1 VGLGII
7 GIGPEFATG
16 GDLVSGGLEELLP
29 VRLVVPEVARGVV
42 RRPLLVERL
51 MDAGASVVPGAP
63 AGAAAPVVMVC
74 APAGYGKTTLLSE
87 WAESDPRPFGWLTI
101 SAGDNDPVQ
110 FITDVARALDT
121 LDILSASDV
130 DLLNPP
136 SSEPATALL
145 PRLARTLLTP
155 SHPFV
160 LVLDDSHELHSPDA
174 LAVLSA
180 LTDHIPSQSQL
191 AIATRHEPPL
201 ALGRL
206 QAHRRLVRIGVD
218 ELTLSTNEGIQLLE
232 GTGLHL
238 RPPTA
243 TALIERS
250 EGWAAGLYL
259 AALALQSQDNP
270 EQAARRFTGS
280 DRTVATYL
288 LELLDQIDDET
299 RGFLLATSI
308 LDHFSPALC
317 DAVRQR
323 PDSAAILDH
332 LNRANLFLVPLDRT
346 GDWYRYHH
354 LFADLFR
361 TQLHQHH
368 PDQEPTL
375 HSRASIWWEH
385 HDNLDAAVRH
395 AYAAHDLDR
404 FGNLVWSA
412 TPTYLSSSHQPQLAA
427 WLNLPTHHEITTNTP
442 LALASAW
449 LTLTTETNN
458 PDPPTTPHTTGHPD
472 QESREAEA
480 NLSLLRAA
488 RARRGVGSMLA
499 DAAMAYDAADPRSE
513 WNGMACLVA
522 GTGLRLRGLT
532 KAARD
537 ALQEGYTRS
546 VVDMPVVAAR
556 CATELAWLSI
566 DEADW
571 ELADLYASRARRVLD
586 EHNLRG
592 SAAFS
597 TLSVSA
603 WVCARFGDTDSARRY
618 AQQAVQSTSEVTAPP
633 PLAAESRVALA
644 HAFLLLGDVRGSR
657 RLVNEAGSIA
667 AHVPDFDAITRII
680 NEVRTAVDTALA
692 SSRAVIPLT
701 PAELRVLR
709 YLPTH
714 LSFQAIGRE
723 LILSPNTVKTQA
735 IAIYRKLGASSRS
748 QAVEMAVQQG
758 LLPGP
763 ESAAS

>member
-1 VGLGII
+1 MGWSVR
-7 GIGPEFATG
+7 
-16 GDLVSGGLEELLP
+16 GGLEELLP

-42 RRPLLVERL
+42 RRPILVEQL

-74 APAGYGKTTLLSE
+74 APAGYGKTTLLAE

-136 SSEPATALL
+136 SSEPVTALL

-160 LVLDDSHELHSPDA
+160 LVLDDTHELHSPDA

-375 HSRASIWWEH
+375 HSRASLWWEH

-458 PDPPTTPHTTGHPD
+458 PDPPTTPHITGHPD
-472 QESREAEA
+472 LPDGTSLDAALALIKATSPRDTLARMVADRASRPTSSAPGRRVA
-480 NLSLLRAA
+480 GARLVHPRHGVAAAGRVGRRQDRPRRGSRASRGA
-488 RARRGVGSMLA
+488 RARRRRLVPHSAVLAGGGSQRLA
-499 DAAMAYDAADPRSE
+499 PRRIRDPARPADH
-513 WNGMACLVA
+513 
-522 GTGLRLRGLT
+522 
-532 KAARD
+532 
-537 ALQEGYTRS
+537 
-546 VVDMPVVAAR
+546 
-556 CATELAWLSI
+556 
-566 DEADW
+566 
-571 ELADLYASRARRVLD
+571 RAQR
-586 EHNLRG
+586 
-592 SAAFS
+592 
-597 TLSVSA
+597 
-603 WVCARFGDTDSARRY
+603 
-618 AQQAVQSTSEVTAPP
+618 
-633 PLAAESRVALA
+633 ALA
-644 HAFLLLGDVRGSR
+644 HSGCARDLGYLRPAFGSFR
-657 RLVNEAGSIA
+657 
-667 AHVPDFDAITRII
+667 
-680 NEVRTAVDTALA
+680 
-692 SSRAVIPLT
+692 
-701 PAELRVLR
+701 
-709 YLPTH
+709 
-714 LSFQAIGRE
+714 
-723 LILSPNTVKTQA
+723 
-735 IAIYRKLGASSRS
+735 
-748 QAVEMAVQQG
+748 
-758 LLPGP
+758 
-763 ESAAS
+763 